1 MKNFILS
8 AIICS
13 SLFNASTYAQQTS
26 GGTVSTTPVPKTGD
40 AGKSTEK
47 EISAEVNAGKSDIF
61 LDNNSLTIEI
71 KTWNQ
76 PKVRIS
82 TKVYI
87 DVASTL
93 TNEQWLERLNL
104 TVKQAGGNVRITSR
118 PISSDSVTY
127 TSDGNI
133 SSTTRSSGSSNGM
146 AIFNAEG
153 RNIGTLQNNI
163 GTLQN
168 AKRTVTVFIPEGNK
182 LEIDNQFG
190 KLELISNLQNVTIK
204 STNGSIEAGDINR
217 LIMRSKFTP
226 FVVGNVKDA
235 EIEMSNGRLKA
246 GNIDKLDIDSK
257 FSTID
262 IASVGDI
269 ILRSSNDNYEIENV
283 GDLKGRKTF
292 GNLRIDNLKTSIDIE
307 GANADIKVKN
317 LNPSVEAI
325 NINNKFGDIRLP
337 LNNIKNYEV
346 KVIGEFNTVYAP
358 FEKKPLADTAHKSAS
373 VSGVGA
379 QTYGNAGSDGR
390 SDVSYSSATDAN
402 GFIAEVGNIKGK
414 HTTFIINCTSCT
426 VDFK

>member
-8 AIICS
+8 AIICY
-13 SLFNASTYAQQTS
+13 SLFDTSTYAQQTS
-26 GGTVSTTPVPKTGD
+26 GGTVSTTPMAKTVD
-40 AGKSTEK
+40 AGKLTEK

-61 LDNNSLTIEI
+61 LDNTILKIEI

-76 PKVRIS
+76 PKVKIS

-87 DVASTL
+87 DGTSTL
-93 TNEQWLERLNL
+93 TNEQWLEKLNL

-118 PISSDSVTY
+118 PISSDVVTY
-127 TSDGNI
+127 NSDG
-133 SSTTRSSGSSNGM
+133 SSTTRSSGSSNGI
-146 AIFNAEG
+146 AIFDAQG
-153 RNIGTLQNNI
+153 RNIGTLQN
-163 GTLQN
+163 
-168 AKRTVTVFIPEGNK
+168 AKGTVTVFIPEGNK

-190 KLELISNLQNVTIK
+190 KLELTSNFQNVTIK

-217 LIMRSKFTP
+217 LIVRSKFTP

-269 ILRSSNDNYEIENV
+269 ILRSGNDDYEIENA
-283 GDLKGRKTF
+283 GDVKGRKTF
-292 GNLRIDNLKTSIDIE
+292 GSIRIDNLKTSIDIE
-307 GANADIKVKN
+307 GGNADIRVKN

-325 NINNKFGDIRLP
+325 NIDNKFGDIRLP

-346 KVIGEFNTVYAP
+346 KVVGNFNTVYAP
-358 FEKKPLADTAHKSAS
+358 FEKKPL
-373 VSGVGA
+373 
-379 QTYGNAGSDGR
+379 YSD
-390 SDVSYSSATDAN
+390 ATDAN

-414 HTTFIINCTSCT
+414 HARFIINCTSCT